1 MSEVSSPR
9 AKLVELLWQLKQA
22 SDRHDSGRDI
32 HFNTLLR
39 DSAYRRELIDDAAMS
54 PVREIRDLGLSL
66 RVLNTDGE
74 LTWNQRPGASG
85 SDAAGVPVNPD
96 IAETVGQRHSS
107 PASPSKSASNIWL
120 YVGAGLVVLI
130 ALVVIAASALGPSV
144 QTVRGSLYGEQRWTA
159 DTTWVLE
166 DIVYLESG
174 SQLIVEPGTIIQ
186 GEAGSALVVTR
197 DATIMAR
204 GTREAPIVFTSA
216 KAAGQRRAGDW
227 GGVVLLGNAPVNA
240 RDAQIEGVPSGDSR
254 GMFGGGD
261 ALSNCGVLEYA
272 RVEFAGYE
280 VYANNELNG
289 LTLGGCGASTIV
301 RNVQVHRSLDDGI
314 EVFGGTVD
322 LRHIVI
328 TGAADDSLDWDMGW
342 TGRVQFL
349 QVLQYAGIGDNGVE
363 ADNNNGDHNAQPVSE
378 PTFYNVTLQSM
389 SSTDA
394 VQRGMTLRRGT
405 GGHFNNMIID
415 GFSGE
420 AIDIKDVETVARLDS
435 RQLSFKGLLIS
446 NIGRDGSGFF
456 AAESSADSD
465 DDGGFDEARYFR
477 DVAQLGVAPQFRLSA
492 IEPSQPEFRLQ
503 ANSPAR
509 EGAATV
515 PEDEFWDE
523 SADYIGA
530 VRPGANTT
538 WMEGWTAFPAD

>member
-1 MSEVSSPR
+1 MSEVSTPR

-39 DSAYRRELIDDAAMS
+39 DSAYRRELINDAAVS

-74 LTWNQRPGASG
+74 LTWNQRDEAT
-85 SDAAGVPVNPD
+85 DAPVNPD
-96 IAETVGQRHSS
+96 IAETVGQRHGS
-107 PASPSKSASNIWL
+107 PAATSKSASNKWL
-120 YVGAGLVVLI
+120 YVGGGLAVLI
-130 ALVVIAASALGPSV
+130 AVVVIAASAIGPSV
-144 QTVRGSLYGEQRWTA
+144 ERVRGSLYGEQRWTA

-166 DIVYLESG
+166 NIVYMESG
-174 SQLIVEPGTIIQ
+174 SQLIIEPGTVIQ

-289 LTLGGCGASTIV
+289 LTLGGCGASSIV
-301 RNVQVHRSLDDGI
+301 RNVQVHRALDDGI

-435 RQLSFKGLLIS
+435 RQLSFSGLLIS
-446 NIGRDGSGFF
+446 NIGRDGS
-456 AAESSADSD
+456 
-465 DDGGFDEARYFR
+465 GFDEARYFR

-538 WMEGWTAFPAD
+538 WMAGWTAFPAD